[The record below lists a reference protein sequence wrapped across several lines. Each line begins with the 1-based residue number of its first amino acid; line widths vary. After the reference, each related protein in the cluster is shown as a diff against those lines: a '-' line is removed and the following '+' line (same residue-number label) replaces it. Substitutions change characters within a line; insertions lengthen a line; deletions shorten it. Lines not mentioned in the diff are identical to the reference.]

1 MYLLKKDGLKM
12 KNVYVNLAAFLA
24 VPVYLTADTLPMA
37 PPSAY
42 EQVQSGITHGTVSD
56 VQNYTSTVAGNTGKV
71 KVYTPPGYTKD
82 KKYSVLFLI
91 HGCGGSY
98 NDWTIG
104 AGINGNGNGEKADII
119 SDNLIAGKS
128 AKAGYKLPPN
138 FIIVMPSNFTG
149 SGMPGDANNCVMSAY
164 QSWEAD
170 VGPGGGLLTWI
181 QKNYSVYTDQK
192 HYAIAGFSMGGML
205 TYDIGLKNLDMYA
218 YHGPFS
224 GGGPNH
230 ALLPDGGAKAKAQ
243 IKLMFLA
250 VGANESTTNIQAGH
264 KYLDSLGIKN
274 YLMIVPG
281 FAHEPGTWKTALWN
295 FLQMA
300 DAAGWL
306 DAATPV
312 VRENKPFNFTAVTTA
327 GKVGVFDLR
336 GKAIK
341 FISDPRGSNWAND
354 LAPGSYIIHWQYGR
368 QNYSGKYFVGS
379 RKLYIDHN
387 PGGQL

>member
-1 MYLLKKDGLKM
+1 M
-12 KNVYVNLAAFLA
+12 KTTNFILAALLSI
-24 VPVYLTADTLPMA
+24 PVRLTADTLPMV

-42 EQVQSGITHGTVSD
+42 EQVQSGIAHGTVSD

-119 SDNLIAGKS
+119 SDNLIAGKFT

-138 FIIVMPSNFTG
+138 FIIVMPSNFRG
-149 SGMPGDANNCVMSAY
+149 GGMPGDANNCNMQAFRD
-164 QSWEAD
+164 WEPE

-205 TYDIGLKNLDMYA
+205 TYDIGLKNLDTYA
-218 YHGPFS
+218 YLGPFS

-230 ALLPDGGAKAKAQ
+230 ALLPDGGAKARAQ
-243 IKLMFLA
+243 MKLMFLA
-250 VGANESTTNIQAGH
+250 VGANENTTNIQAGH
-264 KYLDSLGIKN
+264 KYMDSLGIKN

-306 DAATPV
+306 DSTTTG
-312 VRENKPFNFTAVTTA
+312 VREHKPSNFTVVNGAE
-327 GKVGVFDLR
+327 KIGVFDLR
-336 GKAIK
+336 GKAVK
-341 FISDPRGSNWAND
+341 FISEPLGADWAND
-354 LAPGSYIIHWQYGR
+354 LAPGSYIIQWQNGR
-368 QNYSGKYFVGS
+368 QNYSAKYFVGGRNGRS
-379 RKLYIDHN
+379 KTN
-387 PGGQL
+387 